1 MGADLTC
8 CCILARSAGDIL
20 LICSCASRI
29 ISGSIMPP
37 PSRAAAAPRSA
48 SASASASAATASKL
62 TPPYLPLRIDR
73 SSELAASLV
82 ADSGI
87 FFFLVLRSLASRRC
101 WELGFVLFF
110 SSASFPFGIF
120 FCLLFLFWFE

>member
-48 SASASASAATASKL
+48 SASASAATASKL

-87 FFFLVLRSLASRRC
+87 FFFPRASLARVAEVLGIGVC
-101 WELGFVLFF
+101 ALLFLCEL
-110 SSASFPFGIF
+110 PFRYI